1 MGMSLEFTDDEKTLL
16 LSNTKCTYSSCE
28 DEEDKKKPDSFSN
41 RYFVVLCILLCELC
55 ERLTYYGIVGNLVL
69 YLTIELDYSS
79 AAASSISLVFTGFVY
94 TTPLFGGLI
103 SDSFL
108 GKLKT
113 IFCSLFIY
121 GIGTIILPIISID
134 YEKLN
139 GGGLSLSEQRILYLL
154 ALSLVA
160 IGTGGIKTT
169 VSPFGV
175 QQLEDLGDGV
185 IQTYFN
191 WYYWFI
197 NIGSI
202 IAYTIVVYIQQ
213 EISFAWG
220 YTIPAAS
227 IIFAGLALLAGR
239 KKYITTPPEGSILS
253 RMFNILGQA
262 ISSSSCKPDEE
273 NSSFLDRAKEENG
286 GTFRSKHVEEV
297 KLMAR
302 IIPVLFGTMLYWT
315 VYVQMQ
321 TSFVLQGERMN
332 LVYGDFTFPVASLS
346 VFNKISL
353 LLLIPLM
360 DTVVYP
366 LCDYLGFKLTQ
377 LKRMG
382 FGMFLGAIA
391 MIVAAGVEVSRKN
404 IMDNGGYTDQIIVN
418 ASYNASTMTVFAQIP
433 QYFIFGASEIL
444 TSITG
449 MEFAYSQAPKVLQ
462 GVLLGLFLFTAGLGS
477 YLGSLLV
484 IIVNAATKGS
494 YLVDK

>member
-28 DEEDKKKPDSFSN
+28 DEEEKKKPDSISN

-103 SDSFL
+103 S
-108 GKLKT
+108 
-113 IFCSLFIY
+113 
-121 GIGTIILPIISID
+121 TIILPIISID

-139 GGGLSLSEQRILYLL
+139 GGGLSLSEQRILYIS

-160 IGTGGIKTT
+160 IGSGGIKTT
-169 VSPFGV
+169 VAPFGV

-253 RMFNILGQA
+253 RMFNIVGQA
-262 ISSSSCKPDEE
+262 ISSSSCKTDEE

-302 IIPVLFGTMLYWT
+302 IMPVLFGTMLYWT
-315 VYVQMQ
+315 VYVQDLEC
-321 TSFVLQGERMN
+321 S
-332 LVYGDFTFPVASLS
+332 
-346 VFNKISL
+346 
-353 LLLIPLM
+353 
-360 DTVVYP
+360 
-366 LCDYLGFKLTQ
+366 
-377 LKRMG
+377 
-382 FGMFLGAIA
+382 
-391 MIVAAGVEVSRKN
+391 
-404 IMDNGGYTDQIIVN
+404 
-418 ASYNASTMTVFAQIP
+418 
-433 QYFIFGASEIL
+433 
-444 TSITG
+444 
-449 MEFAYSQAPKVLQ
+449 
-462 GVLLGLFLFTAGLGS
+462 
-477 YLGSLLV
+477 
-484 IIVNAATKGS
+484 
-494 YLVDK
+494 